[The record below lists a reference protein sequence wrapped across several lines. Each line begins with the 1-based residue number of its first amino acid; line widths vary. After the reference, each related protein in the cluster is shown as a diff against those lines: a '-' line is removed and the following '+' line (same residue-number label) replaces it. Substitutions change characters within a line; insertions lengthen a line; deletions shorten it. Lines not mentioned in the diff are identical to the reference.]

1 MMSLRIKRIEEQN
14 LRSMKNREP
23 SMIAK
28 LKIQILSFAVFII
41 VCPTLIAAPPKQNFQ
56 FDLQN
61 VQAELQMV
69 FERME
74 TQENII
80 SVLRQEVENTLSSAK
95 GNSSN
100 LSNRFS
106 DLDLATKALSKD
118 ITTLR
123 DHINSTL
130 KEVDRLGKEMD
141 KQSKTIKQLE
151 IAMKALVEAVSPE
164 KAIATGGYK
173 VKSGDSLEKI
183 AKEHGTSPKAIKEL
197 NNLQKDTIYVG
208 QNLHLP

>member
-1 MMSLRIKRIEEQN
+1 
-14 LRSMKNREP
+14 MKNRAA
-23 SMIAK
+23 STIAK
-28 LKIQILSFAVFII
+28 LHFQILSFALFLVASN
-41 VCPTLIAAPPKQNFQ
+41 LLNAAPKQSFHL
-56 FDLQN
+56 DLQN

-74 TQENII
+74 TQENLIT
-80 SVLRQEVENTLSSAK
+80 VLRQEVENTLNSAK
-95 GNSSN
+95 GNTSN

-141 KQSKTIKQLE
+141 KQSKTIRQLE

-164 KAIATGGYK
+164 KGVASGGYK

-183 AKEHGTSPKAIKEL
+183 AKEHGTTPKAIKEL
-197 NNLQKDTIYVG
+197 NHLQKDTIYVG